1 MNRLV
6 HIAAAGALLV
16 FGASAQD
23 SEALAK
29 TKAEA
34 ENTIVQ
40 MKMVGAVKGTTVKGA
55 PYSGEEVNETNQ
67 MLADGTRIHHENRAT
82 VYRDSEG
89 RTRRETPDN
98 ITITDPVANFT
109 YMLNP
114 KTMTGQKVTMSLA
127 GYSFMRSG
135 TSGAAITGDSNSTFS
150 IHSSGDGPATITLNG
165 VPLDEKA
172 VAEAMAKAK
181 TNGSTQTF
189 SVGIGAGI
197 GSGSGAGIGS
207 GGGAGIGSGGG
218 AGSTATAGS
227 GGMIATAPRMAM
239 RKSAGEPLGKQT
251 IEGVNAAG
259 IREVSTIDAGAI
271 GNDRPIQVSTESW
284 YSAELQMNVMTKHS
298 DPRTGEES
306 FRLTNINRAEPAAY
320 LFQAPTGYQIYEH
333 K

>member
-1 MNRLV
+1 MNRLLY
-6 HIAAAGALLV
+6 IAAAGALLV

-67 MLADGTRIHHENRAT
+67 MLADGTRIHRENRTT

-89 RTRRETPDN
+89 RTRRETPDS

-197 GSGSGAGIGS
+197 GSG
-207 GGGAGIGSGGG
+207 GGV
-218 AGSTATAGS
+218 GSTATAG
-227 GGMIATAPRMAM
+227 GVGMIGTATSKMAT
-239 RKSAGEPLGKQT
+239 RKNPGESVGNQM
-251 IEGVNAAG
+251 IEGVSAAG

-298 DPRTGEES
+298 DPRTGDES

-320 LFQAPTGYQIYEH
+320 LFQAPTGYQIYER

>member
-1 MNRLV
+1 MNRLLY
-6 HIAAAGALLV
+6 IAAAGALLV

-98 ITITDPVANFT
+98 ITITDPVANVT

-114 KTMTGQKVTMSLA
+114 KTMTGQKLTMALA
-127 GYSFMRSG
+127 GYSFMRSS
-135 TSGAAITGDSNSTFS
+135 TMGAAISGDSNSTFS

-181 TNGSTQTF
+181 ASGSIQTLI
-189 SVGIGAGI
+189 SERREVTTSGGSGVGIGT
-197 GSGSGAGIGS
+197 GA
-207 GGGAGIGSGGG
+207 
-218 AGSTATAGS
+218 ATAGGVMDS
-227 GGMIATAPRMAM
+227 ALIRVALK
-239 RKSAGEPLGKQT
+239 KSPGESLGKQMV
-251 IEGVNAAG
+251 EGVNAEG
-259 IREVSTIDAGAI
+259 TRNVTTLDVGAI
-271 GNDRPIQVSTESW
+271 GNDRPIQVSSESW
-284 YSAELQMNVMTKHS
+284 YSADLQMNVLTRHS
-298 DPRTGEES
+298 DPRTGDES
-306 FRLTNINRAEPAAY
+306 FRLTTINRAEPAAY
-320 LFQAPTGYQIYEH
+320 LFQPPAGYQITER